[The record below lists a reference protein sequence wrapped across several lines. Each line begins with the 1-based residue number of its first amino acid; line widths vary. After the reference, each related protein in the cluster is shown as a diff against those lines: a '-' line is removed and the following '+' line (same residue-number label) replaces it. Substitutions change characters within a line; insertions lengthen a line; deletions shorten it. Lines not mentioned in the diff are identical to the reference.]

1 MSTKSTFGDFIKENK
16 GIAREYLDIRLEI
29 LRLQLVKM
37 FSKSAGYFVWTIVS
51 LLLLLLFMLFVFLIA
66 GFWLSELTGSIITG
80 FALTAVIILVT
91 AAVITLLRRILF
103 VNPIIRNTIR
113 QMEKEKEEN
122 SDNVNPEK

>member
-16 GIAREYLDIRLEI
+16 GIASEYLDIRLEI

-37 FSKSAGYFVWTIVS
+37 FSKSAGYFIWTIVS
-51 LLLLLLFMLFVFLIA
+51 LLLLLLFMLFIFLIT
-66 GFWLSELTGSIITG
+66 GFWLSELTGSIIAG

-91 AAVITLLRRILF
+91 AAVLTLLRRILF

-113 QMEKEKEEN
+113 NMEKEKEEN
-122 SDNVNPEK
+122 SDDVNLEQ

>member
-113 QMEKEKEEN
+113 HLEKEKEEN

>member
-29 LRLQLVKM
+29 LRLQLVRM
-37 FSKSAGYFVWTIVS
+37 FSKSAGYFIWTIVS
-51 LLLLLLFMLFVFLIA
+51 LLLVLLFMLFVFLVA
-66 GFWLSELTGSIITG
+66 GFWLSELTGSIIAG

-113 QMEKEKEEN
+113 HMEREKEEN
-122 SDNVNPEK
+122 PENINSEV